1 MAYYLEYSS
10 QIYEIYLNYI
20 APEDMHVYS
29 IDEVFMDVSTYLHTY
44 RKTPRE
50 LAIEMIRSVYRE
62 TGITATAGIG
72 TNLYLCKIAMDI
84 LAKHARPDADGIR
97 IAELDEMSYR
107 QKLWTHRP
115 LTDFWRVGP
124 GYARKLQEQG
134 MYTMGDVARCSIGK
148 PDDYYN
154 EELLY
159 KMFGVNAELLI
170 DHAWGWEPC
179 TIPEIK
185 AYKPEN
191 NSIVS
196 GQVLQY
202 PYEYEKARMVVR
214 EMTDLLALDLVDKGL
229 VTDQLVLTV
238 GYDIDNLTDPERR
251 KNYHGEITV
260 DRYGRRVPRHA
271 HGTVNLERQ
280 TSSSAILI
288 QAILEL
294 CERIVNKN
302 LLVRRITATANHL
315 VRKESVQKK
324 ETYEQLSLFTDYEAE
339 KKETEAQ
346 EEALEKE
353 KRLQKAML
361 DIKKRYGKNA
371 ILKGSNLQEGATA
384 RGRNS
389 QIGGHRA

>member
-1 MAYYLEYSS
+1 
-10 QIYEIYLNYI
+10 
-20 APEDMHVYS
+20 
-29 IDEVFMDVSTYLHTY
+29 
-44 RKTPRE
+44 
-50 LAIEMIRSVYRE
+50 
-62 TGITATAGIG
+62 
-72 TNLYLCKIAMDI
+72 
-84 LAKHARPDADGIR
+84 
-97 IAELDEMSYR
+97 
-107 QKLWTHRP
+107 
-115 LTDFWRVGP
+115 
-124 GYARKLQEQG
+124 

-202 PYEYEKARMVVR
+202 PYEYEKVRMVVR

-302 LLVRRITATANHL
+302 LLVRRITVTANHL
-315 VRKESVQKK
+315 VREESVQKK